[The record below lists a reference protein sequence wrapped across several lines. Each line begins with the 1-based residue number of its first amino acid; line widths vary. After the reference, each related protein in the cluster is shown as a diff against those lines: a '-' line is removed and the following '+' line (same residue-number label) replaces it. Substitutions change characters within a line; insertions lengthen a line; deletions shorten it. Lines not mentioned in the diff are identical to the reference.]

1 MLPGSAT
8 KPIKIGGPLWN
19 LAWAGLGWAKPGVP
33 TGRTYSVSESSKS
46 DTAGTTLS
54 TGAHAGLTQVRP
66 RCMTACTYLGNNPH
80 QRGCGSASVVDN
92 RHRKDEQQDR
102 AVKELLLTHYQRP
115 YCSYL
120 DAGSMSVCSLEYTL
134 KNCSSRCY
142 RMSFHPL
149 LRCLLQDKGS

>member
-1 MLPGSAT
+1 MISFIGRQEGEAPARLSPALLFSGSVT

-19 LAWAGLGWAKPGVP
+19 LAWPGLGWAKPGGP

-80 QRGCGSASVVDN
+80 QRGWGSASVVDN
-92 RHRKDEQQDR
+92 GHRKGEKQDL
-102 AVKELLLTHYQRP
+102 AVKN
-115 YCSYL
+115 SY
-120 DAGSMSVCSLEYTL
+120 SHII
-134 KNCSSRCY
+134 RC
-142 RMSFHPL
+142 PAI
-149 LRCLLQDKGS
+149 GI